1 MSMLAKFC
9 LLLLVLSA
17 LAGNAKTVVL
27 PRLPGLFL
35 YPFSFC
41 FCGLVFFRV
50 LAVNVDISTSMN
62 LVELS
67 RFCCVLCQEKKKAQ
81 ERRGAPS
88 LVASL
93 RPMSYVGGN
102 EDVNMMCLRYT

>member
-1 MSMLAKFC
+1 M
-9 LLLLVLSA
+9 A
-17 LAGNAKTVVL
+17 L
-27 PRLPGLFL
+27 F
-35 YPFSFC
+35 
-41 FCGLVFFRV
+41 FFRV

-81 ERRGAPS
+81 KRRGAPS

-102 EDVNMMCLRYT
+102 EDVNMMCLHTHKQHRRQVHLDLIVSVRQSGLFCFFW